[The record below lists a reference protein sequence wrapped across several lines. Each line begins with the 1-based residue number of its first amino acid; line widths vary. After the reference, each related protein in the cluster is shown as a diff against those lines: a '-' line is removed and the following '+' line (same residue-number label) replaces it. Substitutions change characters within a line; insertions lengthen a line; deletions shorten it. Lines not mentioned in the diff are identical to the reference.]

1 MSCHCLVSVGPEP
14 FLAEIVQ
21 IRVRHFS
28 INKKLFSLFFS
39 ISFFEIKIFSIT
51 QNVEVKQNVR
61 IENWIKLKI
70 G

>member
-21 IRVRHFS
+21 IRVKH
-28 INKKLFSLFFS
+28 FFS